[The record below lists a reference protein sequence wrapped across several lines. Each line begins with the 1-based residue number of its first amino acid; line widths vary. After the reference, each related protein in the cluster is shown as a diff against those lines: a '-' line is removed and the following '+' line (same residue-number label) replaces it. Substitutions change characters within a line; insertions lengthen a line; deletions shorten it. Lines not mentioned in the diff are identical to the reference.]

1 MVTLTYEQRIR
12 WFIHNYYETG
22 MEYQILLDTMKDEN
36 LDRFEWYGEIINIPR
51 QVESEHLKYFI
62 PND

>member
-12 WFIHNYYETG
+12 WFIDNYYETG
-22 MEYQILLDTMKDEN
+22 MEYQILLDTMKNEN
-36 LDRFEWYGEIINIPR
+36 LDRFEWYGDIINIPR
-51 QVESEHLKYFI
+51 QVEEEHLKYFI